1 MNKFILI
8 SKSSKIQFFTLICLL
23 ICAQNAVAQVITFK
37 GRDVEFIS
45 VLDEIRRQTG
55 YSVYSTKVI
64 LQDVKP
70 VTIDVKEMKLDDFLK
85 RLTADQ
91 PIGHRIQDKNI
102 SFYKKEVAVPVSF
115 KIVTGTSQ
123 NTISGQVVHR
133 ATGEAIEGVSVTIKG
148 QTITTSTLENGFFS
162 FRNIDVSV
170 PIVLQFSYIGM
181 ESVEVLW
188 NGEGLIRVAMKNDI
202 QTMKE
207 TVVTG
212 IYQRKKESFTGS
224 SATYTAE
231 ALKMVGNQNVLQSLK
246 TLDPAFQIIENNI
259 FGSDPNRLPDIEV
272 NGKSSVIGLTEEY
285 GSNPNQPLFI
295 LDGFEASLSVISD
308 FSMDRIET
316 ITVLKDAA
324 ATAIYGS
331 KAANGVIVVET
342 KRPAPGQLKLHYSL
356 NGSVSFPDLSDYNL
370 MNSREKLEFE
380 RMAGYYGTFD
390 HSSGG
395 SGGNSSREL
404 LYYDRLKEL
413 GRGVDTYWLS
423 EPLRTG
429 IVHRHNLTAEGG
441 DQNLRYLLTLSHGN
455 TQGVMT
461 GSNRQATNGNAKLI
475 YRKGALSFSNS
486 LSIDYVVADREA
498 VAFSRFSRANPYRRK
513 YNVDGGI
520 DKVWESFLVA
530 GGDGEYNNF
539 NPLFD
544 YENKNSNRTVSNGFT
559 NNFELLWDVFDGLNL
574 RYRLGLIK
582 DNIHQEVFRSPF
594 NTEFTNTAPLKQG
607 AYEETNGS
615 GLNYDTD
622 LSLTYVRMFQES
634 HMLNLVGGAR
644 LDQKSALTSIYGT
657 SGFVDEEFT
666 NPAFSYGYPEG
677 ANAQY
682 LESKRRSASFYLS
695 TGYTWDNRF
704 LFDGTLR
711 SDGSSVYGS
720 DRKFTTIWST
730 GIGWNLHNEH
740 YLPISS
746 WTWLNVFKIRASIGN
761 PGNQNFDDYI
771 STRIYRY
778 NQENRNPF
786 GASVVLGSFGNPNLQ
801 WQKTLNKNMG
811 IEFQAFNRHV
821 RIEGDYIHKTTDPLL
836 VYIGMPSS
844 TGSLSMPQNMGKQI
858 TKGFTMSSNVLLLQ
872 RERLNW
878 RLNLFA
884 SHLKST
890 YSNLGTALDNYNNDN
905 KSRNLVRYYDGASP
919 SDLWAVRSLG
929 IDPVTGREVF
939 LNSND
944 EQTFAHNY
952 NDERVVG
959 NAEPKLTGVIGTT
972 FSYNGFSAAINLRY
986 RYGGQIFMQTLYN
999 KVENISAVNL
1009 LWNHDKR
1016 AYYDRWQQPGDVA
1029 QFKSITASLSG
1040 ATPISSRFV
1049 QDNNQLIGESF
1060 TLGYETSNKPWLK
1073 KAGVNSLTARAY
1085 GNDIFH
1091 ISTVKNERG
1100 LDYPFAR
1107 SVSFS
1112 LSLGF

>member
-1 MNKFILI
+1 MNKFIVSSRRNKILFLI
-8 SKSSKIQFFTLICLL
+8 LICLFSASHEVA
-23 ICAQNAVAQVITFK
+23 AQSITFK
-37 GRDVEFIS
+37 GRNVQFTS

-55 YSVYSTKVI
+55 YSVYSTKDI
-64 LQDVKP
+64 LRDVKP
-70 VTIDVKEMKLDDFLK
+70 VTIDVKSINLDDFLK

-91 PIGHRIQDKNI
+91 PIGYRIQNRNV
-102 SFYKKEVAVPVSF
+102 SFYKKESAVPVIST
-115 KIVTGTSQ
+115 IEAVSSQ
-123 NTISGQVVHR
+123 KTISGQVVHH
-133 ATGEAIEGVSVTIKG
+133 ATGEAIEGVSVAIKD
-148 QTITTSTLENGFFS
+148 QPQTTSTLENGFFS
-162 FRNIDVSV
+162 IRDVDISGPV
-170 PIVLQFSYIGM
+170 VLTFTYIGM
-181 ESVEVLW
+181 KPAEVLW
-188 NGEGLIRVAMKNDI
+188 SGEALLHVMMENNIETI
-202 QTMKE
+202 KE
-207 TVVTG
+207 AVVTG
-212 IYQRKKESFTGS
+212 IYQRQKESFTGS
-224 SATYTAE
+224 SATYTAQE
-231 ALKMVGNQNVLQSLK
+231 LKMVGNQNVLQSLK
-246 TLDPAFQIIENNI
+246 TLDPSFQIIENNI

-342 KRPAPGQLKLHYSL
+342 KRPAPGELKIHYNL

-380 RMAGYYGTFD
+380 RLAGYYGSFD

-395 SGGNSSREL
+395 SGGNSDGEL
-404 LYYDRLKEL
+404 LYYDRLKDL

-423 EPLRTG
+423 EPVRTA

-441 DQNLRYLLTLSHGN
+441 DKNLRYLLSLSHGN
-455 TQGVMT
+455 TQGVMN
-461 GSNRQATNGNAKLI
+461 GSNRQATNGNAKLV
-475 YRKGALSFSNS
+475 YRKGTLSFSNS
-486 LSIDYVVADREA
+486 LSIDYVVADREP
-498 VAFSRFSRANPYRRK
+498 VAFSQFSRANPYRRK
-513 YNVDGGI
+513 YNEAGGI
-520 DKVWESFLVA
+520 DKVWESFRMA
-530 GGDGEYNNF
+530 GGDGEYINF

-544 YENKNSNRTVSNGFT
+544 YENKNSNQTVSNGFT
-559 NNFELLWDVFDGLNL
+559 NNFELLWDVFQGLNL

-582 DNIHQEVFRSPF
+582 ENIHQEVFRSPF
-594 NTEFTNTAPLKQG
+594 NTEFINTDLIKQG
-607 AYEETNGS
+607 SYEETNGT

-622 LSLTYVRMFQES
+622 LSLTYIRMFQEK
-634 HMLNLVGGAR
+634 HMLNIVGGAR

-730 GIGWNLHNEH
+730 GMGWNLHNEH
-740 YLPISS
+740 YLPMSG
-746 WTWLNVFKIRASIGN
+746 WAWLNVLKIRASIGN

-801 WQKTLNKNMG
+801 WQKTLNKNVG
-811 IEFQAFNRHV
+811 LEFQAFNRRV
-821 RIEGDYIHKTTDPLL
+821 RLEGDYIHKTTDPLL
-836 VYIGMPSS
+836 VYIGTPSS

-858 TKGFTMSSNVLLLQ
+858 TKGFTMTSNVVLMQ
-872 RERLNW
+872 RDQLNW
-878 RLNLFA
+878 RINLSA

-890 YSNLGTALDNYNNDN
+890 YSNLGNALDNYNNDN
-905 KSRNLVRYYDGASP
+905 KSRSLIRYYDGASP

-952 NDERVVG
+952 NDEQVVG
-959 NAEPKLTGVIGTT
+959 NAEPKLTGVVGTT
-972 FSYNGFSAAINLRY
+972 FSYHGFSAAVNLRY

-999 KVENISAVNL
+999 KVENINTVNL

-1016 AYYDRWQQPGDVA
+1016 AYYDRWQQPGDIA
-1029 QFKSITASLSG
+1029 QFKSIAASMRG
-1040 ATPISSRFV
+1040 ETPISSRFV

-1073 KAGVNSLTARAY
+1073 KAGVASLMARAY
-1085 GNDIFH
+1085 MNDIFH

-1112 LSLGF
+1112 LSLAF